1 MIEIQYWWYMGV
13 QNFAVIPTGCE
24 KAWSYIFIWVAWK
37 SVMALFGW
45 GRGGVQFFNFQHAL
59 VHWTSLLAK
68 EMNTIDLFW
77 KGYTE
82 PPWIEEII
90 ECLVEKPL
98 TDKGLNNKKIATFS
112 VTLYC
117 KLKYGITIYLFCFY
131 TLDKS
136 TRK

>member
-1 MIEIQYWWYMGV
+1 MFGRFSNHQFKYQFECSKLSID
-13 QNFAVIPTGCE
+13 
-24 KAWSYIFIWVAWK
+24 WK
-37 SVMALFGW
+37 E
-45 GRGGVQFFNFQHAL
+45 VQFFNFQHAL

-82 PPWIEEII
+82 PPWIEEIV